1 MEAIA
6 YTQDS
11 IVNSVIAE
19 FIERSN
25 LGIKKYGKT
34 LDRDDLTYTD
44 WIKHMQE
51 ELMDAILYLQ
61 KIKEESQKK
70 NENHEKKNN

>member
-1 MEAIA
+1 MDAIA

-11 IVNSVIAE
+11 IVNSVIAD

-25 LGIKKYGKT
+25 LGVKKYGKT
-34 LDRDDLTYTD
+34 LDRDDLTFTD

-61 KIKEESQKK
+61 KIKEESQKT
-70 NENHEKKNN
+70 NETYEKKNN